1 MASDL
6 LASILFSGGKKES
19 RQSDYAVLR
28 ERKGG
33 LVLWFRILFS
43 RRCEGAVFGV
53 DLSLIQSFFKRSRI
67 LFIFLI
73 LFIFFSPRRK
83 PRGCWVSAFQRLA
96 LDGTSV
102 S

>member
-67 LFIFLI
+67 LFYIFNSFYF
-73 LFIFFSPRRK
+73 LFS
-83 PRGCWVSAFQRLA
+83 SL
-96 LDGTSV
+96 
-102 S
+102 